1 MCGVF
6 GAFNVENAATH
17 TYWGLYTL
25 QHRGQESAGICS
37 TDGKSFYLV
46 KKPGRVLEALNKE
59 DLKKL
64 KGKSAI
70 GHVRYS
76 TAGDIGGTNAQPILA
91 QTSKG
96 EFALAHNGNLTNFQ
110 ILRKE
115 LTDQGVVFKYT
126 SDSEVFVHLIDTSS
140 GWVPENLQLHPRDE
154 DFLPYLFDALRQVE
168 GAYSILILTKDKLIA
183 ARDPYG
189 FRPLELGRNNQ
200 SWFVASES
208 PAFDIVGATF
218 KREIKPGEVVV
229 IDKEGLRSYFPFRD
243 RNTRRAFCIFELIY
257 FARPDSYIF
266 GDWVYE
272 VRKRLGRQLAK
283 EVKGKIDVDVVVPV
297 PDSGIVPT
305 IGFSQEFG
313 VPMELGLIRNHYVGR
328 SFIEP
333 TQELRDLKVLMKL
346 SPVRPVLEGKRV
358 AIIDDSLV
366 RGTTSRRIVKMLKK
380 AGAKEV
386 HVLIASPP
394 VISPCYYG
402 IDIPTKEE
410 LIANQMDL
418 EGIKNHIGADSLHY
432 LSVEGM
438 LKAVKGSP
446 NDYCTACFT
455 GDYPTPITHL
465 SEKNKNNT

>member
-1 MCGVF
+1 MCGIF
-6 GAFNVENAATH
+6 GAYNVEKAALY

-37 TDGKSFYLV
+37 TDGKEFYLV
-46 KKPGRVLEALNKE
+46 KKQGLVLETLKKE
-59 DLKKL
+59 DLEKL
-64 KGKSAI
+64 KGNSAV

-76 TAGDIGGTNAQPILA
+76 TAGDIGGVNAQPILA
-91 QTSKG
+91 KTSKG
-96 EFALAHNGNLTNFQ
+96 TFAIAHNGNLTNYK
-110 ILRKE
+110 ILKND
-115 LTDQGVVFKYT
+115 LTSKGSVFKYT
-126 SDSEVFVHLIDTSS
+126 SDSEVFIHLIDKSE
-140 GWVPENLQLHPRDE
+140 GWIPEGLSLHPRDR
-154 DFLPYLFDALRQVE
+154 DFLPYLFDALRRVE
-168 GAYSILILTKDKLIA
+168 GAYSLLFLLKDRLIA
-183 ARDPYG
+183 VRDPLG
-189 FRPLELGRNNQ
+189 FRPLEIGRNGE

-208 PAFDIVGATF
+208 VAFDIVGAEF
-218 KREIKPGEVVV
+218 KREVKPGEVVV
-229 IDKEGLRSYFPFRD
+229 FDSEGIRSYFLFGEKKK
-243 RNTRRAFCIFELIY
+243 AFCIFEFIY

-272 VRKRLGRQLAK
+272 VRKRLGRELAK
-283 EVKGKIDVDVVVPV
+283 ELKGKLNVDVVVPV

-305 IGFSQEFG
+305 IGFSEESG
-313 VPMELGLIRNHYVGR
+313 IPMELGLIRNHYIGR

-346 SPVRPVLEGKRV
+346 SPVKPVLKGKKI

-394 VISPCYYG
+394 VRFPCFYG

-410 LIANQMDL
+410 LIANRYDI
-418 EGIKNHIGADSLHY
+418 EGIRKHIGAEGLHY

-438 LKAVKGSP
+438 LRAVRP
-446 NDYCTACFT
+446 NGYCTACFT
-455 GDYPTPITHL
+455 GNYPTKI
-465 SEKNKNNT
+465 SI

>member
-1 MCGVF
+1 MCGIF
-6 GAFNVENAATH
+6 GAFNVENAPLYTF
-17 TYWGLYTL
+17 WGLYTL

-37 TDGKSFYLV
+37 TDGKDFYLV
-46 KKPGRVLEALNKE
+46 KKQGLVLEALKKE
-59 DLKKL
+59 DLEKL
-64 KGKSAI
+64 KGNTAI

-91 QTSKG
+91 NTSKG
-96 EFALAHNGNLTNFQ
+96 TIAIAHNGNLTNYKL
-110 ILRKE
+110 LRTE
-115 LTDQGVVFKYT
+115 LTDKGVSFKYT
-126 SDSEVFVHLIDTSS
+126 SDSEVFVHLIDTSE
-140 GWVPENLQLHPRDE
+140 GWLPEGLSLHPRDR
-154 DFLPYLFDALRQVE
+154 DFLPYVFDTLRKVE
-168 GAYSILILTKDKLIA
+168 GAYSLLIMLKDRLIA
-183 ARDPYG
+183 VRDPLG
-189 FRPLELGRNNQ
+189 FRPLEIGRRGE

-208 PAFDIVGATF
+208 VAFDIVGAEF

-229 IDKEGLRSYFPFRD
+229 FDKEGVRSYFPFEK
-243 RNTRRAFCIFELIY
+243 TPRRASCIFEFIY

-272 VRKRLGRQLAK
+272 VRKRLGRELAK
-283 EVKGKIDVDVVVPV
+283 EVKGKLEVDVVVPV

-305 IGFSQEFG
+305 LGFSEESG
-313 VPMELGLIRNHYVGR
+313 IPMELGLIRNHYVGR

-346 SPVRPVLEGKRV
+346 SPVKPVLKGKRV

-394 VISPCYYG
+394 VRFPCFYG

-410 LIANQMDL
+410 LIANQYDI
-418 EGIKNHIGADSLHY
+418 EGIRNHIGADGLYY

-438 LKAVKGSP
+438 LRAVRGTKEG
-446 NDYCTACFT
+446 YCTACFT
-455 GDYPTPITHL
+455 GEYPTKVDL
-465 SEKNKNNT
+465 

>member
-1 MCGVF
+1 MCGIF
-6 GAFNVENAATH
+6 GAFNVEKAALH

-37 TDGKSFYLV
+37 TDGKEFYIV
-46 KKPGRVLEALNKE
+46 KKQGLVLEALKKE
-59 DLKKL
+59 DLEKL
-64 KGKSAI
+64 KGAAAI

-91 QTSKG
+91 KTSKG
-96 EFALAHNGNLTNFQ
+96 TFALVHNGNLTNYR
-110 ILRKE
+110 ILKKE
-115 LTDQGVVFKYT
+115 LASKGVVFKYT
-126 SDSEVFVHLIDTSS
+126 SDSEVFVHLIDTAK
-140 GWVPENLQLHPRDE
+140 GWVPENLQLHPRDKE
-154 DFLPYLFDALRQVE
+154 FLPYLFEALKQVE
-168 GAYSILILTKDKLIA
+168 GAYSILLLLKDRLIA
-183 ARDPYG
+183 ARDPHG
-189 FRPLELGRNNQ
+189 FRPLEIGRNGD
-200 SWFVASES
+200 SWFFASES
-208 PAFDIVGATF
+208 VAFDIVGAEF
-218 KREIKPGEVVV
+218 KRELQPGEVVV
-229 IDKEGLRSYFPFRD
+229 VDKEGIRSYFPFR
-243 RNTRRAFCIFELIY
+243 NNPARRAECIFEFIY

-272 VRKRLGRQLAK
+272 VRKRLGRELAK
-283 EVKGKIDVDVVVPV
+283 EVAGKLKVDVVVPV

-305 IGFSQEFG
+305 LGFSEESG
-313 VPMELGLIRNHYVGR
+313 IPMELGLIRNHYVGR

-346 SPVRPVLEGKRV
+346 SPVKPVLKGKRV

-366 RGTTSRRIVKMLKK
+366 RGTTSRRIVKMLRK

-394 VISPCYYG
+394 VRFPCYYG

-410 LIANQMDL
+410 LIANQLDL

-438 LKAVKGSP
+438 IKAVKGGKS
-446 NDYCTACFT
+446 NYCTACFT
-455 GDYPTPITHL
+455 GDYLTDVF
-465 SEKNKNNT
+465 

>member
-1 MCGVF
+1 MCGIF
-6 GAFNVENAATH
+6 GAFNVEDAALY

-37 TDGKSFYLV
+37 TDGEKFYLV
-46 KKPGRVLEALNKE
+46 KKQGLVLEALRKQ
-59 DLKKL
+59 DLEQL
-64 KGKSAI
+64 KGNIAI

-91 QTSKG
+91 KTSKD
-96 EFALAHNGNLTNFQ
+96 EFAIAHNGNLTNFK
-110 ILRKE
+110 ILKKE
-115 LTDQGVVFKYT
+115 LTDKGVSFKYT
-126 SDSEVFVHLIDTSS
+126 SDSEVFIHLIDVSE
-140 GWVPENLQLHPRDE
+140 GWVPEGIQLHPNDKE
-154 DFLPYLFDALRQVE
+154 FLPYLFDALRQVE
-168 GAYSILILTKDKLIA
+168 GAYSLLILRKNQLIA
-183 ARDPYG
+183 VRDPLG
-189 FRPLELGRNNQ
+189 FRPLELGRHLD
-200 SWFVASES
+200 SWFLASES
-208 PAFDIVGATF
+208 PAFDIVGAEF

-229 IDKEGLRSYFPFRD
+229 IDKDGIRSYFPFREKLP
-243 RNTRRAFCIFELIY
+243 RKGFCIFEFIY

-272 VRKRLGRQLAK
+272 VRKRLGRELAK
-283 EVKGKIDVDVVVPV
+283 EIKGKLNVDVVVPV

-305 IGFSQEFG
+305 IGFSEESG
-313 VPMELGLIRNHYVGR
+313 IPMELGLIRNHYVGR

-346 SPVRPVLEGKRV
+346 SPVKPVLRGKKI
-358 AIIDDSLV
+358 AIVDDSLV
-366 RGTTSRRIVKMLKK
+366 RGTTSRRLVKMLKK

-394 VISPCYYG
+394 VRFPCYYG

-410 LIANQMDL
+410 LIANRYDI
-418 EGIKNHIGADSLHY
+418 EGIRKYIGADGLHY

-438 LKAVKGSP
+438 LRAVKGDK

-455 GDYPTPITHL
+455 GDYPTAVPET
-465 SEKNKNNT
+465 

>member
-1 MCGVF
+1 MCGIF
-6 GAFNVENAATH
+6 GAYNVENAPLY

-37 TDGKSFYLV
+37 TDGKGFYIV
-46 KKPGRVLEALNKE
+46 KKQGLVLEALRKE
-59 DLKKL
+59 DLEKL
-64 KGKSAI
+64 KGNSAI

-76 TAGDIGGTNAQPILA
+76 TTGDIGGTNAQPILA
-91 QTSKG
+91 KTSKG
-96 EFALAHNGNLTNFQ
+96 EFAIAHNGNLTNYK
-110 ILRKE
+110 ILRKD
-115 LTDQGVVFKYT
+115 LTSKGSVFTYT
-126 SDSEVFVHLIDTSS
+126 SDSEVFIHLIDQSE
-140 GWVPENLQLHPRDE
+140 GWVPEGLSLHPRDR
-154 DFLPYLFDALRQVE
+154 DFLPYLFDALRKVE
-168 GAYSILILTKDKLIA
+168 GAYSLLFLLKDRLIA
-183 ARDPYG
+183 VRDPLG
-189 FRPLELGRNNQ
+189 FRPLEIGRSGE

-208 PAFDIVGATF
+208 VAFDIVGAEF
-218 KREIKPGEVVV
+218 KREVKPGEVVV
-229 IDKEGLRSYFPFRD
+229 FDSEGIRSYFPFGEERKK
-243 RNTRRAFCIFELIY
+243 AFCIFEFIY

-272 VRKRLGRQLAK
+272 VRKRLGRELAR
-283 EVKGKIDVDVVVPV
+283 ELKGKLDVDVVVPV

-305 IGFSQEFG
+305 IGFSEESG
-313 VPMELGLIRNHYVGR
+313 IPMELGLIRNHYVGR

-346 SPVRPVLEGKRV
+346 SPVKPVLKDKKV

-394 VISPCYYG
+394 VRFPCFYG

-410 LIANQMDL
+410 LIANQYDV
-418 EGIKNHIGADSLHY
+418 EGIRKHIGAEGLYY

-438 LKAVKGSP
+438 LRAVKP
-446 NDYCTACFT
+446 NGYCTACFT
-455 GDYPTPITHL
+455 GEYPTKVEI
-465 SEKNKNNT
+465 

>member
-1 MCGVF
+1 MCGIF
-6 GAFNVENAATH
+6 GAFNVENAPLY

-37 TDGKSFYLV
+37 TDGKEFYLV
-46 KKPGRVLEALNKE
+46 KKQGLVLEAIKKE
-59 DLKKL
+59 DLEKL
-64 KGKSAI
+64 KGNIAI

-91 QTSKG
+91 KTSKG
-96 EFALAHNGNLTNFQ
+96 TLAIAHNGNLTNFK
-110 ILRKE
+110 LLKKE
-115 LTDQGVVFKYT
+115 LTDKGVEFKYT
-126 SDSEVFVHLIDTSS
+126 SDSEVFVHLIDTSK
-140 GWVPENLQLHPRDE
+140 GWVPENLSLHPNDKE
-154 DFLPYLFDALRQVE
+154 ILPYIFDALRQVE
-168 GAYSILILTKDKLIA
+168 GAYSLLILLLDRLIA
-183 ARDPYG
+183 VRDPLG
-189 FRPLELGRNNQ
+189 FRPLEIGRHGD
-200 SWFVASES
+200 SWFVSSES
-208 PAFDIVGATF
+208 VAFDIVGAEF

-229 IDKEGLRSYFPFRD
+229 FDKDGVRSYFPFEEKS
-243 RNTRRAFCIFELIY
+243 RRASCIFEFIY

-272 VRKRLGRQLAK
+272 VRKRLGRELAR
-283 EVKGKIDVDVVVPV
+283 EVKDKLNIDVVVPV

-305 IGFSQEFG
+305 IGFSEESG
-313 VPMELGLIRNHYVGR
+313 IPMELGLIRNHYVGR

-346 SPVRPVLEGKRV
+346 SPVKPVLRGKRV

-366 RGTTSRRIVKMLKK
+366 RGTTSKRIVKMLKK

-386 HVLIASPP
+386 YVLIASPP
-394 VISPCYYG
+394 VKFPCYYG

-410 LIANQMDL
+410 LIANQYDL
-418 EGIKNHIGADSLHY
+418 EGIKNHIGADGLYY

-438 LKAVKGSP
+438 LRAVKGDK

-455 GDYPTPITHL
+455 GEYPIKVNL
-465 SEKNKNNT
+465 